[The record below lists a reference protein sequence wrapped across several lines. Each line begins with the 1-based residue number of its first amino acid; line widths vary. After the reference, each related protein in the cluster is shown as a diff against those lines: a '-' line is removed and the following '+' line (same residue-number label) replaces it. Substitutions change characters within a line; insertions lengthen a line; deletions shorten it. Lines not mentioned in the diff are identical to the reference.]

1 MIGNILLGDLE
12 QNNFS
17 PQVNF
22 QVFLFL
28 NVLSW
33 SRDMSRDQKFKM
45 KEIGGLVAN
54 LVCLKKKTFLKK
66 HKHN

>member
-17 PQVNF
+17 PKVNF

-33 SRDMSRDQKFKM
+33 SRDMSREPKILN
-45 KEIGGLVAN
+45 EGNWRIGGEFTLFP
-54 LVCLKKKTFLKK
+54 KKDVSEKA
-66 HKHN
+66 